1 MVRVIDVDLGVSSFL
16 EITKEDITAS
26 GKIRPIGSRHFAAQ
40 SQLVQNLTGLSNTPI
55 WAQIAP
61 HVSAKKLAVL
71 VEEVMGLGRHSLFS
85 PHVAI
90 FEQQE
95 TTRMANQAGEDLLV
109 EAKRPVE

>member
-1 MVRVIDVDLGVSSFL
+1 MTSFL
-16 EITKEDITAS
+16 EITKDYITAS

-40 SQLVQNLTGLSNTPI
+40 AQLIQNLTGLANTPI
-55 WAQIAP
+55 WQQIAP

-85 PHVAI
+85 PNVAV

-109 EAKRPVE
+109 EAKAPVQ